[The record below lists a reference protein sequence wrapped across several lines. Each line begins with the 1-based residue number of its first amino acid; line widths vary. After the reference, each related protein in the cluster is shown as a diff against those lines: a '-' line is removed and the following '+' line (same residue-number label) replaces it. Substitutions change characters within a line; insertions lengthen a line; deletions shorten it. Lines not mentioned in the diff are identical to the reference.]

1 MKKLHRKFLC
11 LPLACVFALT
21 ACAPGGGAADA
32 DADAEPL
39 SIEVPPPVEQTNEGL
54 TIFYTDAV
62 SIRAKI
68 LDMAVGQYNREHPDQ
83 PVTAEK
89 VFTDS
94 SDTVN
99 DEQTQQMLAEVM
111 GGEGPDLIFFV
122 DDTMDIEKMARR
134 GVFADLE
141 PYFEADNFDWS
152 GYNQTV
158 MDAGVWDGHRL
169 VIPLEYEIP
178 MLYTSQ
184 TALDETGF
192 SVENCDTFDG
202 FLTEAE
208 KVQNTPGQT
217 RSLFRTI
224 LAFNDFAQY
233 AGIPYIDYGR
243 QKADLSFPELERG
256 AEIYKNLTDLNYDDD
271 ALSGA
276 ADIRDGSALWIHPL
290 FAPDGLLLGGG
301 VINTFD
307 EAVMMPIRDIEGGI
321 QAQITCSVA
330 VRNSSPNLQNAYEFI
345 KFLLS
350 EEFQLETLDWRYA
363 AFSVLDATNAAYYR
377 YEITERFPPI
387 VAKGSNSLGFESFD
401 APQEDF
407 DELMS
412 YMEQIS
418 GAFYT
423 SSQTQFLDLIQD
435 YLDDETSYEDA
446 VDTAESRLNIYL
458 SE

>member
-1 MKKLHRKFLC
+1 MKVSYRKLFC
-11 LPLACVFALT
+11 LPLACLLALT
-21 ACAPGGGAADA
+21 ACAQGAGANTDA
-32 DADAEPL
+32 ASTEPVP
-39 SIEVPPPVEQTNEGL
+39 IEVPPPVEQTNEGL

-62 SIRAKI
+62 SIRATI
-68 LDMAVGQYNREHPDQ
+68 LDMAVGQYNREHPDS

-111 GGEGPDLIFFV
+111 AGEGPDLIFFV

-169 VIPLEYEIP
+169 VIPLEYKIP

-184 TALDETGF
+184 TALEDTGF

-208 KVQNTPGQT
+208 KVQNDSAQT
-217 RSLFRTI
+217 RRLFRTI
-224 LAFNDFAQY
+224 MAFKDFAQY
-233 AGIPYIDYGR
+233 AGIPYVDYNT
-243 QKADLSFPELERG
+243 QKADLSFSELERG
-256 AEIYKNLTDLNYDDD
+256 ANIYKKLTDLATDQDSM
-271 ALSGA
+271 SGA
-276 ADIRDGSALWIHPL
+276 ADIRDGSALWISPL
-290 FAPDGLLLGGG
+290 YAPDGFLMGPGA
-301 VINTFD
+301 INTFD
-307 EAVMMPIRDIEGGI
+307 ELVMMPIRDRQGGI
-321 QAQITCSVA
+321 QAKITFSVA
-330 VRNSSPNLQNAYEFI
+330 VRNNSPNLQNAYEFI

-350 EEFQLETLDWRYA
+350 EDFQLATNDSRWRD
-363 AFSVLDATNAAYYR
+363 FSVLNATNEDYYAR
-377 YEITERFPPI
+377 NTTEREMGI
-387 VAKGSNSLGFESFD
+387 VNPGNPYGFTD
-401 APQEDF
+401 IDLPQEDF

-412 YMEQIS
+412 YIEQIS
-418 GAFYT
+418 GAFFT
-423 SSQTQFLDLIQD
+423 SSQTQFLELIQD
-435 YLDDETSYEDA
+435 YLNDETSYKKA
-446 VDTAESRLNIYL
+446 VKTAESQLNIYL

>member
-1 MKKLHRKFLC
+1 MKMKYSKFYC
-11 LPLACVFALT
+11 LIFGCLLSMTACVPNSNT
-21 ACAPGGGAADA
+21 AETAT
-32 DADAEPL
+32 PL
-39 SIEVPPPVEQTNEGL
+39 PVEVPPPVEQTNEGL

-62 SIRAKI
+62 QLQATI
-68 LDMAVGQYNREHPDQ
+68 LDMAIGQYNQQHPDQ

-89 VFTDS
+89 IFTDD
-94 SDTVN
+94 SDIVRDN
-99 DEQTQQMLAEVM
+99 ETQQMLAEVM
-111 GGEGPDLIFFV
+111 AGEGPDLIFFI
-122 DDTMDIEKMARR
+122 DDSMDIEKMARR

-169 VIPLEYEIP
+169 VIPLEYKIP

-217 RSLFRTI
+217 RSLFRTV
-224 LAFNDFAQY
+224 LAFQDFAQY
-233 AGIPYIDYGR
+233 AAIPYVDYDR
-243 QKADLSFPELERG
+243 QKADLSFPELKQG
-256 AEIYKNLTDLNYDDD
+256 TEIYKNLTELYADDD
-271 ALSGA
+271 SINGA
-276 ADIRDGSALWIHPL
+276 AAIRDGTALWICPVFPQNGFL
-290 FAPDGLLLGGG
+290 AGPG

-307 EAVMMPIRDIEGGI
+307 ELVMMPIRDLQGGI
-321 QAQITCSVA
+321 QAKITFSVA
-330 VRNSSPNLQNAYEFI
+330 VRNSSPNLQNAYNFI

-350 EEFQLETLDWRYA
+350 EEFQLETITYRWRD
-363 AFSVLDATNAAYYR
+363 FSVLNAANGEYYR
-377 YEITERFPPI
+377 FNTSERT
-387 VAKGSNSLGFESFD
+387 NSVINPNNRHGFKTID
-401 APQEDF
+401 VPQEDF

-412 YMEQIS
+412 YADQITN
-418 GAFYT
+418 AFYT
-423 SSQTQFLDLIQD
+423 SSQTQFLDLMQG
-435 YLDDETSYEDA
+435 YLNDETSYKDA
-446 VDTAESRLNIYL
+446 VDAAESRLNIYL